1 MTALFLFN
9 CISGFWF
16 TMAVTDHQRVKS
28 QLSEA
33 ITIFC
38 KSILSYQSEFCIEG
52 LLGITIDSNQV
63 LLISIHEAV
72 ASGSNTTLS
81 TLPVDSQ
88 SLPPTILLMT
98 TPSVVPPEQS
108 VVHVTHGTPISAADF
123 SQTVTLFE
131 IGGLLKDS
139 GIVAETEMT
148 DDRTSDIVA
157 NIVEC
162 ESTATKDNSTN
173 NIAITNENSYSELD
187 SVPRSSLFTSAE
199 LDEFIVSVGQCP
211 PQETA
216 ESSND
221 GFVASAK
228 NDIQTMVTDSSESNS
243 CSVIVVGPADE
254 NDSLLLPSDADDQI
268 PGCLSWDD
276 DDLSDIG
283 PLNLA
288 GPQDLST
295 GLGKK
300 VNT

>member
-1 MTALFLFN
+1 MTAPFCMIVIQF
-9 CISGFWF
+9 FWF

-52 LLGITIDSNQV
+52 LLGITIDNNQV
-63 LLISIHEAV
+63 LLVSIHEAV
-72 ASGSNTTLS
+72 ASSSNTTLS

-88 SLPPTILLMT
+88 SLQPTILLMT

-148 DDRTSDIVA
+148 DDRASEIVA

-162 ESTATKDNSTN
+162 ENTAAKSN
-173 NIAITNENSYSELD
+173 NTDSIAMTNENSYSELD

-199 LDEFIVSVGQCP
+199 LHEFIVSVGQCP
-211 PQETA
+211 PPETT

-221 GFVASAK
+221 EFVAAAK

-243 CSVIVVGPADE
+243 CSVIVGGPADE

-300 VNT
+300 VNM